1 MKVTVLTN
9 NKNKDTSLV
18 IAIVLLILGLFL
30 TFDSDGMMNIVFSI
44 LGGIIILYGIYKLT
58 RFYSLKNTLKTTD
71 QTLLMS
77 SIAYIFFGL
86 IIILLSNILTNAVN
100 VITGIWLI
108 YTGIDKILNQ
118 RIINNGLSTP
128 LITGIILIILGIY
141 SIVSKNVIFV
151 FIGIALIIYAVS
163 EIIKYF
169 KK

>member
-1 MKVTVLTN
+1 MKVTVLKN
-9 NKNKDTSLV
+9 NEKDNSSLV

-30 TFDSDGMMNIVFSI
+30 TFNSDGMMNIVFSI
-44 LGGIIILYGIYKLT
+44 LGGILLAYGVYKLIT
-58 RFYSLKNTLKTTD
+58 FYSLKQKYKNED
-71 QTLLMS
+71 QTLLLS
-77 SIAYIFFGL
+77 SITYIGFG
-86 IIILLSNILTNAVN
+86 IVIILLSNILTNAIN

-108 YTGIDKILNQ
+108 YTGINKIIHQ

-141 SIVSKNVIFV
+141 SIVSQNVVFA
-151 FIGIALIIYAVS
+151 FIGIALIIYSIS